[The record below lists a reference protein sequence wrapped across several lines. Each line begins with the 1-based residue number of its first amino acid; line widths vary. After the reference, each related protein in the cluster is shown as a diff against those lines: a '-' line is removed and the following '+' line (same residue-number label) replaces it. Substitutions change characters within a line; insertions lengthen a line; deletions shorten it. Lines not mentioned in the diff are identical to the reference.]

1 MFRTAN
7 REEIVVTIATTSD
20 QTEIQSS
27 IRAWAKSAE
36 PTATTRKQEND
47 PNAWRAHWPQMV
59 ELGLTSVAISEEHG
73 GAGADIVDLACMLEE
88 TAAALVPG
96 PLLTTAVVGVLVDRA
111 GGAVAETY
119 AARFA
124 EGDIQAGILLDPQA
138 TVLDAS
144 SGTISGE
151 VGVVVG
157 GTTDGAVLLPV
168 QRGGETVWVL
178 LAGDAAGKSAEVATP
193 FDISANVAVITVDN
207 TPVDDAAV
215 LSGVTTE
222 LVHRLAVT
230 LAAAEMA
237 GVGDYTLRTAVEYA
251 KIREQFGRTIGSF
264 QSIKHLAANMLCRTE
279 EIRALAWDAAVA
291 ADEALR
297 DGTGHAA
304 DSEFDISAATAGAL
318 AFDLAVKNSQDCIQI
333 LGGIGFTFEHDAH
346 FYMRKAGALRQA
358 VGGSSRW
365 RRDLAGLTLAGRR
378 RHLDIDL
385 SDVEGI
391 EQTRAE
397 VKELVAAVAAKP
409 DGEERRR
416 ALAESGLFMPH
427 LPEPWGRG
435 ASAAEQLVID
445 EELEAA
451 GVKRHDITIG
461 GWAVPTVLQA
471 APQHAEQFVLP
482 TMAGELRWCQLFSEP
497 GAGSD
502 LAALTTK
509 AEKVDGGWKINGQK
523 VWTSL
528 AREAD
533 WAMCLARTDK
543 DAPKHKGITYF
554 LVDMKSAGIRTAP
567 LREITGEALFNEVF
581 LEDLFVPDEYQIGE
595 VNGGWKIARTTLA
608 NERVAMGGGSS
619 LGDAVEELLGLMRAA
634 GLDTDPVT
642 LDELGRHVADAVAG
656 SLLDLRT
663 AIRTLAGNGPG
674 AESAVR
680 KIVGV
685 RHRQDVAEFAF
696 GLVGGE
702 GYTFTEAGRKFLMV
716 RCLSIAG
723 GTEQVLL
730 NVAGERILGLP
741 RD

>member
-1 MFRTAN
+1 M
-7 REEIVVTIATTSD
+7 TIATTSD

-36 PTATTRKQEND
+36 PVATTRAQEND
-47 PNAWRAHWPQMV
+47 PNAWQKHWPQLV
-59 ELGLTSVAISEEHG
+59 ELGLTSVAISEAHG

-88 TAAALVPG
+88 TAAAMVPG
-96 PLLTTAVVGVLVDRA
+96 PLLSSAIAGVLVDRA
-111 GGAVAETY
+111 GGAVAAAY
-119 AARFA
+119 AEKLA
-124 EGDIQAGILLDPQA
+124 EGEMQVGIILDPQA
-138 TVLDAS
+138 ELLDAS
-144 SGTISGE
+144 SGTLTGE
-151 VGVVVG
+151 AGLAVG
-157 GTTDGAVLLPV
+157 GTSDGAVLLPV
-168 QRGGETVWVL
+168 RRNDETVWILV
-178 LAGDAAGKSAEVATP
+178 AGDAPGKQATPSTP
-193 FDISANVAVITVDN
+193 FDISANSAVITFDN
-207 TPVDDAAV
+207 TPVDADSELA
-215 LSGVTTE
+215 GVSTE

-230 LAAAEMA
+230 LAAAELA

-279 EIRALAWDAAVA
+279 QIRALAWDAAVA

-297 DGTGHAA
+297 AGVDKAA
-304 DSEFDISAATAGAL
+304 ESEFDISAATAGAL
-318 AFDLAVKNSQDCIQI
+318 ACDLAVANSQDCIQI
-333 LGGIGFTFEHDAH
+333 LGGIGFTFEHEAH

-358 VGGSSRW
+358 IGGSSRW
-365 RRDLAGLTLAGRR
+365 RRDLAALTLAGRR
-378 RHLDIDL
+378 RHLEIDL
-385 SDVEGI
+385 SEVEGI

-397 VKELVAAVAAKP
+397 VRELVAKVAATAE
-409 DGEERRR
+409 GEERRR
-416 ALAESGLFMPH
+416 ALADSGLFMPH

-461 GWAVPTVLQA
+461 GWAVPTILQA
-471 APQHAEQFVLP
+471 APQHAEQFVRD
-482 TMAGELRWCQLFSEP
+482 TMAGEIKWCQLFSEP

-509 AEKVDGGWKINGQK
+509 AEKVDGGWKLNGQK

-595 VNGGWKIARTTLA
+595 VNNGWKIARTTLA

-619 LGDAVEELLGLMRAA
+619 LGDSVEELLGLMRAA
-634 GLDTDPVT
+634 GLDNDPVT
-642 LDELGRHVADAVAG
+642 LDELGRHVAEAVAG

-663 AIRTLAGNGPG
+663 AIRTLEGNGPG

-685 RHRQDVAEFAF
+685 RHRQDVAEF
-696 GLVGGE
+696 GYELVGAS
-702 GYTFTEAGRKFLMV
+702 GYDFTEAGRKFLMV

>member
-1 MFRTAN
+1 M
-7 REEIVVTIATTSD
+7 TIATTSD

-27 IRAWAKSAE
+27 IRSWAKSAE
-36 PTATTRKQEND
+36 PVATTRDQEQNPD
-47 PNAWRAHWPQMV
+47 AWQKHWGQMV
-59 ELGLTSVAISEEHG
+59 EMGLSSVAISETHG

-88 TAAALVPG
+88 TAAAMVPG
-96 PLLTTAVVGVLVDRA
+96 PLLSSAIVGVLVDRA
-111 GGAVAETY
+111 GGAAAEKF
-119 AARFA
+119 AARLA
-124 EGDIQAGILLDPQA
+124 EGELQAGI
-138 TVLDAS
+138 VLGFDGEPLAVA
-144 SGTISGE
+144 SGTISGTA
-151 VGVVVG
+151 GHALG
-157 GTTDGAVLLPV
+157 GTTGGAVLLPV
-168 QRGGETVWVL
+168 QREGGVQWALVD
-178 LAGDAAGKSAEVATP
+178 AGAEGLSAEPGTP
-193 FDISANVAVITVDN
+193 FDISGNSAVITCENVAIGEENILAGVD
-207 TPVDDAAV
+207 TK
-215 LSGVTTE
+215 
-222 LVHRLAVT
+222 LVHRLTVA

-264 QSIKHLAANMLCRTE
+264 QSIKHLCANMLCRTE

-297 DGTGHAA
+297 EGTATVS
-304 DSEFDISAATAGAL
+304 DSEFDIAAATAGAL
-318 AFDLAVKNSQDCIQI
+318 AFDLAVANSQDCIQV
-333 LGGIGFTFEHDAH
+333 LGGIGFTFEHEAH

-358 VGGSSRW
+358 IGGSSRW
-365 RRDLAGLTLAGRR
+365 RRELAQLTLEGRR
-378 RHLDIDL
+378 RHLEIDL
-385 SDVEGI
+385 SEIEGI

-397 VKELVAAVAAKP
+397 VRELVATVAATP
-409 DGEERRR
+409 EGEQRRR
-416 ALAESGLFMPH
+416 ALADTGLFMPH

-451 GVKRHDITIG
+451 GIKRHDITIG

-471 APQHAEQFVLP
+471 APEHAEQFVRD
-482 TMAGELRWCQLFSEP
+482 TMAGELKWCQLFSEP

-509 AEKVDGGWKINGQK
+509 AEKVEGGWKINGQK

-554 LVDMKSAGIRTAP
+554 LVDMKSEGIRTAP

-595 VNGGWKIARTTLA
+595 VNNGWKIARTTLA

-619 LGDAVEELLGLMRAA
+619 LGDSVEELLGLMRAA
-634 GLDTDPVT
+634 GLENDPVT

-663 AIRTLAGNGPG
+663 AIRTLEGNGPG

-685 RHRQDVAEFAF
+685 RHRQDVAEF
-696 GLVGGE
+696 GYELVGSA
-702 GYTFTEAGRKFLMV
+702 GYDFTESGRKFLMV